1 MSTAKM
7 IRRSGVKLKFAPEQ
21 TGAPGALVSIGSPKG
36 NIRIT
41 DGRSTITVDSFDAA
55 IGAFQQQLTD
65 ARTGQVSFTTNLIPD
80 DAGYTALKTAYEADQ
95 PGYLQITGE
104 SIDGTATVELGFK
117 VFISQFD
124 HDFNTTNVAECAV
137 TVVID
142 STHEFNG
149 G

>member
-7 IRRSGVKLKFAPEQ
+7 IRRSGVSLKFAPE
-21 TGAPGALVSIGSPKG
+21 TGGTPGTLVSIGSPKG

-41 DGRSTITVDSFDAA
+41 DGRSTITVDSFDAP

-65 ARTGQVSFTTNLIPD
+65 ARTGSISFTTNLIAD
-80 DAGYTALKTAYEADQ
+80 DAGYLALKTAYEADQ
-95 PGYLQITGE
+95 PGYLLVEGE
-104 SIDGTATVELGFK
+104 SIDGTATVELGYK

-142 STHEFNG
+142 STHTFP
-149 G
+149 